1 MKFDLEKEKA
11 NKAVNEKSIELLEKN
26 GTDFNKL
33 QECGCDANKVVDELK
48 SLFRDKNITWVTF
61 QG

>member
-1 MKFDLEKEKA
+1 MRFNLVQER
-11 NKAVNEKSIELLEKN
+11 NNRGVNNGSIEFLRRH
-26 GTDFNKL
+26 GTDFDKL
-33 QECGCDANKVVDELK
+33 RDDGCDSVKVVDELK